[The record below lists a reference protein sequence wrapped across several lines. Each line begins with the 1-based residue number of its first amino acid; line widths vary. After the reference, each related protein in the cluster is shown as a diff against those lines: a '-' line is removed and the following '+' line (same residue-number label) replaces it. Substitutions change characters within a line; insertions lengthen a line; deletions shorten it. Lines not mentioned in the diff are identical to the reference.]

1 MTEGNK
7 SEIALQINE
16 PTTKI
21 AENLSEFYKLHYPQR
36 KNADYHK
43 NSISF
48 RAKSVNNV
56 TQSKNPEE
64 MLE

>member
-1 MTEGNK
+1 MNV
-7 SEIALQINE
+7 
-16 PTTKI
+16 
-21 AENLSEFYKLHYPQR
+21 AENLSEFYRLHYPQR
-36 KNADYHK
+36 KNADDHK

-64 MLE
+64 MSE